1 MGHRSLPQA
10 RQAANTKVLLVR
22 SAVLLLSA
30 AVMAWL
36 VYAPATQPLS
46 WCALQAGI
54 VLLLARLFR
63 LRVFA
68 ALLLA
73 GLFPLLVLALWLDL
87 PAWLYALA
95 AALTFGLSRNAL
107 FERVPFYL
115 SSDEA
120 CRVLATWLPAG
131 SRVLDAGSGDGRAV
145 LLLAR
150 LRPDIEVL
158 GMENACLPYLLARL
172 RWRLAGSPAN
182 AKLAYGSFWQAQWAE
197 YDVVYAFLSPA
208 PMARLWRVFCA
219 GAGADAVLISNT
231 FAIPDVP
238 ADEVLALSGPL
249 QCELLIWRH
258 PHAT

>member
-1 MGHRSLPQA
+1 MR
-10 RQAANTKVLLVR
+10 AALL
-22 SAVLLLSA
+22 ALSA

-36 VYAPATQPLS
+36 VYAPATQPLA
-46 WCALQAGI
+46 WCALQAAI

-63 LRVFA
+63 LTVLA
-68 ALLLA
+68 ALFSA
-73 GLFPLLVLALWLDL
+73 GLFPLLLLALWLDL
-87 PAWLYALA
+87 PAWSYALA

-120 CRVLATWLPAG
+120 CRVLSAWLPSGA
-131 SRVLDAGSGDGRAV
+131 RVLDAGSGDGRAV
-145 LLLAR
+145 LLLAH
-150 LRPDIEVL
+150 LRPDIEVV
-158 GMENACLPYLLARL
+158 GMENACLPYLFARL

-182 AKLAYGSFWQAQWAE
+182 ARLCYGSFWQAKWGE

-208 PMARLWRVFCA
+208 PMPRLWRAFSA

-231 FAIPDVP
+231 FAIPGVP
-238 ADEVLALSGPL
+238 ANEVLALSGPL
-249 QCELLIWRH
+249 QRELLLWRH